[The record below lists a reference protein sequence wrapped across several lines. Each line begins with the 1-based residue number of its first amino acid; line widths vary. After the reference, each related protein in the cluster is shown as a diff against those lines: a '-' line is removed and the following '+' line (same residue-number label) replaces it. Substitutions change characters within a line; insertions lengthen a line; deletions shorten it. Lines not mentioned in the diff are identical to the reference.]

1 MYTDITYGVDDGVAT
16 ITLNRPDNLNAF
28 TPQMRLDLLAV
39 CDEIDADDAVRAVVV
54 TGAGRAFC
62 AGAELGTHGGDTFKA
77 ENRDWPDGGENKV
90 HRDGGGTVSLRLF
103 RLTKPVFAAIN
114 GAAVGVGITM
124 TLPMDQRWARP
135 GAKIGFVFARR
146 GIVPEACSSWFL
158 PRLVGVP
165 TALEWGY
172 TGRVFLAEEA
182 AEKGLV
188 TLADDPYSAAVA
200 KAREIAEH
208 SAPLSVVAVR
218 QLMWRGMTFDHPMES
233 HRADSRGIVFLGS
246 ADDCRE
252 GVESFLEKRDPQ
264 WSGQPSSDM
273 PDLFPDWVDPD
284 Y

>member
-1 MYTDITYGVDDGVAT
+1 MYTHIRYEVTDGIAT
-16 ITLNRPDNLNAF
+16 ITLDRPDNLNAF
-28 TPQMRLDLLAV
+28 TPEMRTDLLQV
-39 CDEIDADDAVRAVVV
+39 CDEIDGDDAVRAVVV

-77 ENRDWPDGGENKV
+77 PNRGWDEGGEGKV
-90 HRDGGGTVSLRLF
+90 HRDGGGTVSLRFF
-103 RLTKPVFAAIN
+103 RLTKPIFAAIN

-124 TLPMDQRWARP
+124 TLPMDQRFARP

-158 PRLVGVP
+158 PRLVGMP
-165 TALEWGY
+165 NALEWAY
-172 TGRVFLAEEA
+172 TGRVFQAEEA

-188 TLADDPYSAAVA
+188 TLADDPYEAAMA
-200 KAREIAEH
+200 KAAEIRDH

-233 HRADSRGIVFLGS
+233 HRADSRGIVFFGS
-246 ADDCRE
+246 SDDCKE
-252 GVESFLEKRDPQ
+252 GVESFLEKRPPR
-264 WSGQPSSDM
+264 WTGKPSTDM
-273 PDLFPDWVDPD
+273 PDLFPDWAEPE